1 MKNVFWAMCVVA
13 SVSFLAW
20 NTPAYAEAETK
31 KVCKEKTDKAGKPVL
46 DKAGKPQEECKTIK
60 VHQKLEG
67 TKVEDAKK
75 K

>member
-1 MKNVFWAMCVVA
+1 MKRVILAIVTSLA
-13 SVSFLAW
+13 LVSAF
-20 NTPAYAEAETK
+20 AEAETK
-31 KVCKEKTDKAGKPVL
+31 KVCHEKMKDGKPVL

>member
-1 MKNVFWAMCVVA
+1 MNKIILAIATTLVI
-13 SVSFLAW
+13 VSTF
-20 NTPAYAEAETK
+20 AEAETK
-31 KVCKEKTDKAGKPVL
+31 KVCKEKTDKAGKVIL

-67 TKVEDAKK
+67 TKVEEAKK

>member
-1 MKNVFWAMCVVA
+1 MKKIILGLITVFALSSVV
-13 SVSFLAW
+13 
-20 NTPAYAEAETK
+20 EAETK

-67 TKVEDAKK
+67 TKVEEAKK

>member
-1 MKNVFWAMCVVA
+1 MKNVFWAMCVLA
-13 SVSFLAW
+13 SVSFLSW
-20 NTPAYAEAETK
+20 NTPAYAEAEIK

>member
-1 MKNVFWAMCVVA
+1 MKKLSLALCVVTSLVLPVWA
-13 SVSFLAW
+13 C
-20 NTPAYAEAETK
+20 EATETK

-67 TKVEDAKK
+67 TKVEEAKK

>member
-1 MKNVFWAMCVVA
+1 MKNFILAIALALAASTVF
-13 SVSFLAW
+13 
-20 NTPAYAEAETK
+20 AEAETK
-31 KVCKEKTDKAGKPVL
+31 KVCKEKTDKAGKPML

-67 TKVEDAKK
+67 TKVEEAKK

>member
-1 MKNVFWAMCVVA
+1 MKKFIITVIA
-13 SVSFLAW
+13 SFALVSALACE
-20 NTPAYAEAETK
+20 AHAEAQTK

-60 VHQKLEG
+60 VHEKLEG
-67 TKVEDAKK
+67 TKIEDAKK

>member
-1 MKNVFWAMCVVA
+1 MKKII
-13 SVSFLAW
+13 LALIA
-20 NTPAYAEAETK
+20 TFALATAFAEAETK
-31 KVCKEKTDKAGKPVL
+31 KVCKEKTDKAGKVIL

-60 VHQKLEG
+60 VHKKLEG

>member
-1 MKNVFWAMCVVA
+1 MKKFILAIVTSLALVSALACEA
-13 SVSFLAW
+13 S
-20 NTPAYAEAETK
+20 ETK
-31 KVCKEKTDKAGKPVL
+31 KVCKEKTDKAGKPIL

-67 TKVEDAKK
+67 TKVEEAKK